1 MINQVIPA
9 SGKLALSCNCGLP
22 PLPPGQIHDLLQEWI
37 ADYPYHTRKEHILA
51 HSLFQW
57 LERRSIGGIQDE

>member
-9 SGKLALSCNCGLP
+9 SGNMALSCNCRLP
-22 PLPPGQIHDLLQEWI
+22 PPPAGQIHDLLQKWI
-37 ADYPYHTRKEHILA
+37 TDHPYHTRKEHILA

-57 LERRSIGGIQDE
+57 LERQSNGGCA